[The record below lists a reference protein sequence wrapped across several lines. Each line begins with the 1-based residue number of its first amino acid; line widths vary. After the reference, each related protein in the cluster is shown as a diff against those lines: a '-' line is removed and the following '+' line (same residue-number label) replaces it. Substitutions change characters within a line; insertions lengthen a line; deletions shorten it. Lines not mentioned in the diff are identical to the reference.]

1 MRKEIHEKQMKLSI
15 VRNERDRVRRRLD
28 TAEVQLREASEIRDQ
43 LYEKLSKE
51 QRDVVKLGKFSIM
64 NKINEWTGKW
74 DVQMEKEIAE
84 VAEAELLYNEAEK
97 TVVDLEAEVCQFRIE
112 MKNPDFIYIDEDWSD
127 FLQEK
132 QTWIRRYDSEANA
145 LLHKI
150 ADERISI
157 RSILRE
163 VTEAE
168 EAGEK
173 AIRALENALDRLDSA
188 EGMSTWDTFLG
199 GGMLVSALKHSEID
213 KSKDHMQTAERALRR
228 FETEL
233 MDVQD
238 MVVESY
244 AVNQKDIYTFTD
256 IFFDNMFSDFIVH
269 SRIAETKS
277 KLTDVLTEV
286 GRVLNQ
292 LKRKKDEMNAAL
304 AHLDIEEQGV
314 IER

>member
-15 VRNERDRVRRRLD
+15 VRNKRDRVQRRLD
-28 TAEVQLREASEIRDQ
+28 TAEVQLREAIEIRDQ
-43 LYEKLSKE
+43 LFEKLSKE
-51 QRDVVKLGKFSIM
+51 QQDVVKLGQFSIM
-64 NKINEWTGKW
+64 NKINKWTGKW
-74 DVQMEKEIAE
+74 DVQMEREMAE
-84 VAEAELLYNEAEK
+84 VAEAELRYNEAEK
-97 TVVDLEAEVCQFRIE
+97 TVVNLEAAVQQFRME
-112 MKNPDFIYIDEDWSD
+112 MKNPDFTYIDEDWSD

-150 ADERISI
+150 ADERVSI

-173 AIRALENALDRLDSA
+173 AIRALENALDKLDSA

-199 GGMLVSALKHSEID
+199 GGMLVSALKYSEID
-213 KSKDHMQTAERALRR
+213 KSKDYMHAAERALRR

-233 MDVQD
+233 IDVQD
-238 MVVESY
+238 MAVESY

-269 SRIAETKS
+269 SRITETKS

-286 GRVLNQ
+286 RRVLNQ
-292 LKRKKDEMNAAL
+292 LTRKKDEMNAAL
-304 AHLDIEEQGV
+304 AYLDIEEQGV